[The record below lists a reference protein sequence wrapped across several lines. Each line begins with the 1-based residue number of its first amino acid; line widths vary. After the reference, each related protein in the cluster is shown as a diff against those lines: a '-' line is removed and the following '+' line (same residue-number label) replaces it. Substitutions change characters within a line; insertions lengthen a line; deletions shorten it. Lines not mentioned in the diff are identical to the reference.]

1 MFPCACSLR
10 SPHCAALI
18 ALATCLKYATTSAVA
33 AALPHS
39 QPNQTPAGNA
49 PVVSPLPILLESL
62 TIIGSKENLERIP
75 GSGTFIDASDIRTFA
90 YDDLNQVVRRTP
102 GVYIRQEDGYGLF
115 PNVSLRGV
123 STTRNGKIS
132 VMEDGILM
140 APAPYSD
147 PAAYYTPN
155 AGRMSGLEILKG
167 SSQIKYGPETTGGV
181 INYLSTAIPERNRG
195 LVSAS
200 YGSDEDLR
208 LHVHMGGRMLT
219 SWATVSALVE
229 HVHRQTDGFK
239 TIDSASG
246 ASPIGSDRTGFR
258 RNEPLAKVRF
268 DFNSAVPQSLEL
280 KYGRTDISAHET
292 YLGLTDADFRATPT
306 RRYAASRF
314 DHIET
319 EQKRFTAR
327 YSAQPTHGPAFS
339 ITAYRTDFARNW
351 YKLDAA
357 GVGAGGGFLNLSEAL
372 AGPHGSGI
380 LDVLK
385 ATAAGRLRVRANNR
399 TYGAEG
405 VEGLTHWD
413 FQGGTVA
420 HRLETGARFHRDFA
434 DRFQWDDIYTQSA
447 DGGATRTTAGIP
459 GTQENRRGESEALAL
474 YVQDRLTAGRLTVT
488 PGLRFESIT
497 YADIR
502 RSTAPAT
509 LSRVTQRN
517 EKRIDY
523 FAPGV
528 GATWQQSP
536 QLLWLAGVHRG
547 ISPPGP
553 GSAGNT
559 LTEETSLGFEAGFR
573 HNNRRDFSAE
583 LIAFHTAFTD
593 LIVEANAGGGGGI
606 GQTSNIGKVNTS
618 GVELALAYD
627 PSRRRGWTVR
637 NPWHASFTW
646 TRARLGNDVNA
657 TGSGGSI
664 AESIFSGGRK
674 GNKLPYIPEYQIAF
688 GTALETNTW
697 SLHLDAYFQPATW
710 ASANNS
716 PALVNPDAS
725 PAAGLQPT
733 ADSRYGRADA
743 FFLVDVAVHYPLTDQ
758 TRLKLAL
765 TNLLDWEYI
774 ASRVPI
780 GPRPGAPRTIS
791 AGVEVRF

>member
-1 MFPCACSLR
+1 MIPCACSLR

-18 ALATCLKYATTSAVA
+18 ALATFLKFTASLA
-33 AALPHS
+33 AAPSLS
-39 QPNQTPAGNA
+39 QQAGSAARAA
-49 PVVSPLPILLESL
+49 PPPVLLESL

-75 GSGTFIDASDIRTFA
+75 GSGTFIDATDFRTFA

-140 APAPYSD
+140 APAAYSD

-181 INYLSTAIPERNRG
+181 INYLSTAIPERNG
-195 LVSAS
+195 GFLSSS
-200 YGSDEDLR
+200 YGSDDDLR
-208 LHVHMGGRMLT
+208 LHVHLGGRVVT

-239 TIDSASG
+239 TIDTASG
-246 ASPIGSDRTGFR
+246 ASPVGSDRTGFK
-258 RNEPLAKVRF
+258 RNEPLAKMRF
-268 DFNSAVPQSLEL
+268 DFNSSIPQSLEL
-280 KYGRTDISAHET
+280 KYGRTDISADET
-292 YLGLTDADFRATPT
+292 YLGLTDTDFRATPT

-314 DHIET
+314 DHIDT
-319 EQKRFTAR
+319 EQERFTAR
-327 YSAQPTHGPAFS
+327 YSAQPANGPAFS
-339 ITAYRTDFARNW
+339 ITAYQTDFARNW
-351 YKLDAA
+351 YKLAAA
-357 GVGAGGGFLNLSEAL
+357 GVGPAGGFLNLSEAL
-372 AGPHGSGI
+372 AGQHGSGI

-385 ATAAGRLRVRANNR
+385 ATAPGRLRVRANNR
-399 TYGAEG
+399 AYGAEG
-405 VEGLTHWD
+405 VEGLAQWD
-413 FQGGTVA
+413 FQGGAVA
-420 HRLETGARFHRDFA
+420 HRLETGARFHQDFA

-447 DGGATRTTAGIP
+447 NGGATRTTAGIP
-459 GTQENRRGESEALAL
+459 GTQDNRRGESEALAL

-502 RSTAPAT
+502 RSTALAT
-509 LSRVTQRN
+509 LSQVTQRT

-523 FAPGV
+523 FAPGI

-536 QLLWLAGVHRG
+536 QLVWLAGVHRG

-553 GSAGNT
+553 GSARNT

-583 LIAFHTAFTD
+583 FIAFHTAFTD

-627 PSRRRGWTVR
+627 PSLRRGWTVR

-674 GNKLPYIPEYQIAF
+674 GNKLPYIPEYQLAL
-688 GTALETNTW
+688 GTALETGTW
-697 SLHLDAYFQPATW
+697 SLHLDGYFQPATW

-716 PALVNPDAS
+716 PALINPDAS
-725 PAAGLQPT
+725 AAAGLQPT
-733 ADSRYGRADA
+733 ADSRYGRTDA
-743 FFLVDVAVHYPLTDQ
+743 FFLVDLAVHYPLTDQ
-758 TRLKLAL
+758 TRLRLAL

-780 GPRPGAPRTIS
+780 GPRPGAPRTFS